1 MGVVDVFVAELAEAE
16 DAAACHSVAEKA
28 TEALRE
34 QEEASKWSREHAAAL
49 DKNWSAMHEAAV
61 GAIRAALG
69 MPDASVP
76 EMVAR
81 IRNLMTV
88 GFKAP

>member
-1 MGVVDVFVAELAEAE
+1 MPAVLVLQRGGVMGVVDVFVAELAEAE

-28 TEALRE
+28 IAALRE
-34 QEEASKWSREHAAAL
+34 QEE
-49 DKNWSAMHEAAV
+49 
-61 GAIRAALG
+61 
-69 MPDASVP
+69 ASVP

-88 GFKAP
+88 GSP